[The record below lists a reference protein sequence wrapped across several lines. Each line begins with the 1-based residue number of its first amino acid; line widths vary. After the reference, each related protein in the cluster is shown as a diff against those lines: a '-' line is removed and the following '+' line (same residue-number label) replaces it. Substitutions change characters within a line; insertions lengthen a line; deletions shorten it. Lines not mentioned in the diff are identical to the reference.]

1 MKVYGGID
9 LHSDNS
15 VIGLTDE
22 EDKPL
27 YRKRLPNDLS
37 IILKAL
43 NPYREQMQGLVVES
57 TYNWY
62 WLVDGLMEASYRVHL
77 ANTAAIKQYEGLKH
91 TDDDTDAVFLAKLLR
106 LGILP
111 EGYIY
116 PKEGRAVRDLLR
128 KRGQLVQQRTSNLH
142 SVQNLFARNLGH
154 TPTGNAVKRMRD
166 ETVERLMEDDCRALA
181 VKSNLAIM
189 QALEAQIKILERE
202 VKARG
207 RLKPQFKPLLTVNG
221 IGDILG
227 LTIMLETGD
236 IGRFP
241 HVGDYASYCRCVD
254 SKNISNGKKKGKG
267 NTKNGN
273 RYLAWAYVEAANFA
287 VRYSPRIKRYYL
299 PAQAGQDQR
308 HRGHQDSGPQ
318 TRAGLLPYPAR
329 PSALRGGES
338 LWLSTERASYGL
350 WRRAWKRGWYNHQN

>member
-15 VIGLTDE
+15 VVALTDE
-22 EDKPL
+22 QDKVL
-27 YRKRLPNDLS
+27 YRKRLPNELP
-37 IILKAL
+37 IILEAL
-43 NPYREQMQGLVVES
+43 NPHREPLQGLVVES

-62 WLVDGLMEASYRVHL
+62 WLVDGLMEAGYRVHL
-77 ANTAAIKQYEGLKH
+77 ANTAAIVQYEGLKH
-91 TDDDTDAVFLAKLLR
+91 SDDNTDAMFLAKLLR

-128 KRGQLVQQRTSNLH
+128 KRSQLVRQRTANLL

-154 TPTGNAVKRMRD
+154 TPNGNAVKRMRD
-166 ETVERLMEDDCRALA
+166 QTVERLMEDDCRALA

-189 QALEAQIKILERE
+189 QALEAQIKILEKA
-202 VKARG
+202 VKARA
-207 RLKPQFKPLLTVNG
+207 RLQPQFQPLLTVNG

-241 HVGDYASYCRCVD
+241 HVGDYASYCRCVG
-254 SKNISNGKKKGKG
+254 SQKTSNGKQKGKG

-287 VRYSPRIKRYYL
+287 VRYCPRIKRYYQRKRAKTNGIVAIKTVAHKL
-299 PAQAGQDQR
+299 ARACYYILRDQVPFEVEKAF
-308 HRGHQDSGPQ
+308 G
-318 TRAGLLPYPAR
+318 
-329 PSALRGGES
+329 
-338 LWLSTERASYGL
+338 
-350 WRRAWKRGWYNHQN
+350 

>member
-15 VIGLTDE
+15 VVALTDE
-22 EDKPL
+22 QDKVL
-27 YRKRLPNDLS
+27 YRKRLPNELPT
-37 IILKAL
+37 ILEAL
-43 NPYREQMQGLVVES
+43 NPYREPLQGLVVES

-62 WLVDGLMEASYRVHL
+62 WLVDGLMEAGYRVHL
-77 ANTAAIKQYEGLKH
+77 ANTAAIVQYEGLKH
-91 TDDDTDAVFLAKLLR
+91 TDDDTDAMFLAKLLR

-128 KRGQLVQQRTSNLH
+128 KRSQLVRQRTANLL

-154 TPTGNAVKRMRD
+154 TPNGNAVKRMRD

-189 QALEAQIKILERE
+189 QALEAQIKILEKA
-202 VKARG
+202 VKARA
-207 RLKPQFKPLLTVNG
+207 RLQPQFQPLLTVNG

-241 HVGDYASYCRCVD
+241 HVGDYASYCRCVG
-254 SKNISNGKKKGKG
+254 SQKTSNGKQKGKG

-287 VRYSPRIKRYYL
+287 VRYYQRKRAKTNGIVATKTVAHKLARACYHIL
-299 PAQAGQDQR
+299 RDQVPFEVEKAF
-308 HRGHQDSGPQ
+308 G
-318 TRAGLLPYPAR
+318 
-329 PSALRGGES
+329 
-338 LWLSTERASYGL
+338 
-350 WRRAWKRGWYNHQN
+350 